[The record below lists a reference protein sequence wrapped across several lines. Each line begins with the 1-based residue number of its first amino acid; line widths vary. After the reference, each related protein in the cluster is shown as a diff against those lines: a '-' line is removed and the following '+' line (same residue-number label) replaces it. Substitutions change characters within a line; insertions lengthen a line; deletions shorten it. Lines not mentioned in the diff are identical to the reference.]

1 MGKTFLAPELGG
13 SGARHVTTRK
23 VSASARRK
31 KQAHTSPDD
40 VRIPVEDLRESD
52 DFVSSEDEPED
63 EPSEK
68 IYISKRKKGAGGRF
82 VGDSS
87 SGSNRRPEE
96 VDVWTVTGPVPGGPE
111 DDTVIPSFL
120 GHVASRLWDGA
131 DRGVLKCQTR
141 HGALKKL
148 RQWYETASEEVKV
161 LIDGT
166 EISHLPF
173 IMFDHLD
180 IPLLSAFVERWQPDT
195 NSFHMP
201 FGEMT
206 ITLHDVWHILRIPVA
221 GAMVSGQPNK
231 AQLMAYCVQIL
242 GISPEDLVSKTSK
255 HFAQGGVLIE
265 SIISLCRH
273 DRTAEVEAIA
283 WIWLTL
289 GCTLFTDKSG
299 HRIRPATIWEV
310 REGVTD
316 TSTVSWGSA
325 TLAYLYRQLG
335 ISSRGDCSGL
345 TGCLTLLQTWI
356 YEYFP
361 CFRPQRE
368 RLLIESH
375 LPRASS
381 WSATASDCSATR
393 LRSLRARLD
402 TLTAEEI
409 TWLPF
414 GGEPAATIEH
424 TAYYGWIAYRDI
436 VEPYMP
442 SRVLRQL
449 GYVQTVPVPICRPIG
464 AVRSWKSLK
473 YSVDMSVTIA
483 VDMWN
488 AFPVMYKLP
497 LMGFEE
503 AHVIAGG
510 CHPAYLDWFERHSH
524 PRILPD
530 RDVPRRHPPRSNND
544 YWMTLVTSR
553 YEHFIQK
560 VSTITAQHRQHC
572 EFDGIP
578 ELETETEEASTELE
592 RVIAAWRIAD

>member
-1 MGKTFLAPELGG
+1 MSL
-13 SGARHVTTRK
+13 
-23 VSASARRK
+23 
-31 KQAHTSPDD
+31 D
-40 VRIPVEDLRESD
+40 DLRESD
-52 DFVSSEDEPED
+52 DFESSED

-87 SGSNRRPEE
+87 SGSNRRPEV

-111 DDTVIPSFL
+111 DDTVISSFL
-120 GHVASRLWDGA
+120 GHVASRLWDGV

-141 HGALKKL
+141 HGALRKL

-161 LIDGT
+161 LIEGS
-166 EISHLPF
+166 ELSHLPF

-201 FGEMT
+201 FGEMI
-206 ITLHDVWHILRIPVA
+206 ITLHDVRVA
-221 GAMVSGQPNK
+221 YSSHSSQPNK

-242 GISPEDLVSKTSK
+242 GISPEDLVSKTTK

-273 DRTAEVEAIA
+273 GRTAEVEAIA

-299 HRIRPATIWEV
+299 HRIRPATIWKV
-310 REGVTD
+310 RDGVTD

-368 RLLIESH
+368 RLLIESYH
-375 LPRASS
+375 PRASS
-381 WSATASDCSATR
+381 WSATASECSATR

-402 TLTAEEI
+402 LLTAEEI

-414 GGEPAATIEH
+414 GGEPAASVKH

-436 VEPYMP
+436 FEPYMP

-449 GYVQTVPVPICRPIG
+449 GYVQTVPLPICRPIR

-488 AFPVMYKLP
+488 AFPTMYKLA

-510 CHPAYLDWFERHSH
+510 WHQAYLDWFERHSH
-524 PRILPD
+524 SRVLPGRDLPRT
-530 RDVPRRHPPRSNND
+530 HPPRSNND
-544 YWMTLVTSR
+544 YWMTLVTTEF
-553 YEHFIQK
+553 EHFIGK

-578 ELETETEEASTELE
+578 ELETETEEANTTLE
-592 RVIAAWRIAD
+592 RVIAAWRSAD